1 MGLVYRP
8 ITGLSSL
15 LFGGNMRLF
24 KNCTVLLALLLVAGC
39 HANSQESNQVIYQSV
54 SAVQVFERSEFAVIR
69 EFSGVVVP
77 ARSTDIAF
85 EFGGTVEFMLA
96 DEGDRFEEGDLLAQ
110 LDTALLEIER
120 RQLQAQLSEGRANL
134 RLALANLKRQKS
146 LELDGFASQQRRDE
160 LEAVRDAT
168 KASIAKLQAA
178 LDGNQVRQQ
187 KAHLYAPFSGV
198 VGERY
203 LEEGGSASAGRPVM
217 RTLETERMEAH
228 VGVPLSLAGNVE
240 IGQSVSVR
248 VGEAVLDAE
257 VLAVGAELKATSHT
271 ATVRIQLPE
280 QRFMAGS
287 LVKLELADSISAV
300 GFTVPQSALTAS
312 LRGLWRVYVLAPAGD
327 DLHKVEARDL
337 QLRYAGEF
345 QAFVEGGLS
354 DGELVVSEGV
364 HKIVPGQLVRLV
376 ESGKSS

>member
-1 MGLVYRP
+1 MC
-8 ITGLSSL
+8 L
-15 LFGGNMRLF
+15 LNKLAVLIA
-24 KNCTVLLALLLVAGC
+24 VLLIVGC
-39 HANSQESNQVIYQSV
+39 EANGEESSQVIYQSV
-54 SAVQVFERSEFAVIR
+54 SAVKVHEQSEFAITR
-69 EFSGVVVP
+69 EFTGVVVP
-77 ARSTDIAF
+77 ARSADIAF

-120 RQLQAQLSEGRANL
+120 RQLQAQLAEARANL
-134 RLALANLKRQKS
+134 RLASANLKRQKS

-160 LEAVRDAT
+160 LEAARDAT
-168 KASIAKLQAA
+168 KASIAQLQAA

-203 LEEGGSASAGRPVM
+203 LEVGSSASAGRPVM

-228 VGVPLSLAGNVE
+228 VGVPLSLAGSMEVE
-240 IGQSVSVR
+240 QLVSIR
-248 VGEAVLDAE
+248 VGEAVIEAE
-257 VLAVGAELKATSHT
+257 VLAVGAELKARSHT

-280 QRFMAGS
+280 QQFMAGS
-287 LVKLELADSISAV
+287 LVELELIDSISAT
-300 GFTVPQSALTAS
+300 GFTIPQSALTAS

-327 DLHKVEARDL
+327 DLYKVEARDL
-337 QLRYAGEF
+337 QLRYSGESVS
-345 QAFVEGGLS
+345 FVEGGLS
-354 DGELVVSEGV
+354 DGELVVTQGV

-376 ESGKSS
+376 GSGKSS